1 VRTTS
6 LRVGVVGL
14 GTWGV
19 EHVRAWLGIP
29 GVDVVAVCDLD
40 GAHAQAVAARHGVA
54 EHYDSAAA
62 MATSATLDAVSIVN
76 DEADRLSATL
86 PFLQRNVHVLIEKPI
101 ALTVDEAKELTARAD
116 EAGVY
121 LMPGHLL
128 RFDARFATLKSRI
141 DRGELGTVRSIYA
154 RRLLPRGRY
163 EKYARSHS
171 AVMAGIHDYDLAN
184 WFFGAQ
190 PATVRASPVDSRVD
204 ASPDLLW
211 AMLEYP
217 QERLAVV
224 ETAWVLP
231 DEAGLWLESELE
243 VIGTAG
249 VAHVR
254 LPSDALALYL
264 PAGHERPDTTAVV
277 DALGQPVGTLFDE
290 LVYFAHCLAE
300 GRAPNRV
307 TPRDGTDALRTA
319 LAIAEAAA
327 TRSPVELGP

>member
-1 VRTTS
+1 MRTTS
-6 LRVGVVGL
+6 LRVGIVGL

-19 EHVRAWLGIP
+19 EHVRAWLGVP

-40 GAHAQAVAARHGVA
+40 GQHARAVADRHGIA
-54 EHYDSAAA
+54 EHYHAADD
-62 MATSATLDAVSIVN
+62 MATSATLDIVSVVN
-76 DEADRLSATL
+76 DEADRVSATL

-101 ALTVDEAKELTARAD
+101 ALTVDAAEELTARAA

-128 RFDARFATLKSRI
+128 RFDARFATLKARI
-141 DRGELGTVRSIYA
+141 DEGELGAVRSIYA

-163 EKYARSHS
+163 AKYARNHS
-171 AVMAGIHDYDLAN
+171 ALMAGIHDYDLAN
-184 WFFGAQ
+184 WFFGAH
-190 PATVRASPVDSRVD
+190 PATVRASPVDSPAG

-217 QERLAVV
+217 DDRLAVV

-243 VIGTAG
+243 VVGTAG

-254 LPSDALALYL
+254 LPGDSLGLYL
-264 PAGHERPDTTAVV
+264 PAGHQRPDTTAVV

-290 LVYFAHCLAE
+290 LVYFAQCVAA
-300 GRAPNRV
+300 GRAPSRV
-307 TPRDGTDALRTA
+307 TAHDGTAALRTA
-319 LAIAEAAA
+319 LAVARAAA
-327 TRSPVELGP
+327 TRAPVVLAQ